1 MTLLYELIYTSKLAD
16 DAHPGCV
23 ADIVRA
29 ARSFNDH
36 HDITGILMF
45 DGAHFCQYLEGA
57 AATIRALGERI
68 RHDVRH
74 THFVVKH
81 EGEFDETR
89 RFSGRPLA
97 FGLDEQG
104 TNIEKIIASVGRAT
118 AVLLF
123 ESLPNIDTE

>member
-1 MTLLYELIYTSKLAD
+1 MTPLYELIYTSTLAD

-36 HDITGILMF
+36 HGITGILMF

-57 AATIRALGERI
+57 AATLHSLIERI
-68 RHDVRH
+68 RNDVRH

-81 EGEFDETR
+81 EGHFSEAR
-89 RFSGRPLA
+89 RFPDKPLA
-97 FGLDEQG
+97 FGLDEHG
-104 TNIEKIIASVGRAT
+104 TIIEKLIASFGRAT

-123 ESLPNIDTE
+123 DSLPNIETE